1 MKELRTFT
9 TSQTPELPLFR
20 LMHSTD
26 VRHLLGGQRA
36 EFPSDHAPR
45 HHLEGDSWSA
55 MRLEEG
61 IGKCIANQTSTSR
74 AAKTPNSTL
83 FAFEPNQTTNF
94 WYLFFLALRGQERL
108 QLLFLP
114 PVLTK
119 HGLFP
124 SRYVGALP
132 TVGEKRRLTQGV
144 CCGRFAV
151 LVIEVVE
158 FVVNCVPILLLRSVI
173 STTAAIPL
181 PPQEALDDTPLLH

>member
-1 MKELRTFT
+1 MKQRHLEWWLPAVHRDSTSMWTSAMKELRTFT

-132 TVGEKRRLTQGV
+132 TVGEKRRLT
-144 CCGRFAV
+144 
-151 LVIEVVE
+151 
-158 FVVNCVPILLLRSVI
+158 
-173 STTAAIPL
+173 
-181 PPQEALDDTPLLH
+181 